1 MTEFKEMR
9 FLLEKKLTKRF
20 RVICAQLELSVPKQM
35 AELIRNFVEIQEEN
49 LKNIGK

>member
-9 FLLEKKLTKRF
+9 FLLEKNLARRF
-20 RVICAQLELSVPKQM
+20 RVICAQLELTVPKQM
-35 AELIRNFVEIQEEN
+35 TELIRKFVEIQEEN